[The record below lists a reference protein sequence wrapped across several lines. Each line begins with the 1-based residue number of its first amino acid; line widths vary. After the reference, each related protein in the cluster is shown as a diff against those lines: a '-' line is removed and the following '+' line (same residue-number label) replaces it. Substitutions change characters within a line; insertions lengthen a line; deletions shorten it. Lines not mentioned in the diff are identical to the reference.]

1 MIQNQM
7 NPGTDAISGI
17 ENWPDDGIRLSHLGA
32 IEVAGND
39 AHTFLNAQLTV
50 DTDRIEPGRS
60 RPAAWCDA
68 QGRALAVFQ
77 VIRLEPTRFLLLCP
91 ADLVAETL
99 KRLQM
104 FVLRARVTLVALPD
118 NWDRRGFPLESA
130 ARALGDA
137 GLPAL
142 EKDNAVAHNDDWLA
156 LRLPGDPARCL
167 LARRGAAC
175 DETTAVD
182 DPGHLSAWRLA
193 GIRAGLPVI
202 HTATSA
208 LFVPQMLNLH
218 WLNGLDF
225 DKGCYP
231 GQEVVARLQFRGKL
245 KRRLF
250 RGAIAAA
257 CQPGD
262 AVIDTDGGNAGTIL
276 DAAPDGNG
284 RNEVLAVLKLSATEQ
299 SLQVNGEAMV
309 LRELPYA
316 TDPP

>member
-1 MIQNQM
+1 M
-7 NPGTDAISGI
+7 NPGADATSGT

-32 IEVAGND
+32 IEVAGDD
-39 AHTFLNAQLTV
+39 ADTFLNAQLTV

-68 QGRALAVFQ
+68 QGRALIVFQ

-91 ADLVAETL
+91 ADLMAETL

-104 FVLRARVTLVALPD
+104 FVLRARVTLAALPD

-130 ARALGDA
+130 TRALGDA

-156 LRLPGDPARCL
+156 IRLPGDPARCL
-167 LARRGAAC
+167 LAARRDAAT
-175 DETTAVD
+175 EPTGVE
-182 DPGHLSAWRLA
+182 DPQHLAAWRLA

-202 HTATSA
+202 HTATRA

-250 RGAIAAA
+250 RGTTTAT
-257 CQPGD
+257 CEPGD
-262 AVIDTDGGNAGTIL
+262 PVADADDGSAGTVL
-276 DAAPDGNG
+276 DGAPDGG
-284 RNEVLAVLKLSATEQ
+284 GSNEVLAVLKLSVTEQ
-299 SLQVNGEAMV
+299 PLRVNGEAMV
-309 LRELPYA
+309 LHELPYS

>member
-1 MIQNQM
+1 M
-7 NPGTDAISGI
+7 NPGADAISDA
-17 ENWPDDGIRLSHLGA
+17 ENWPDDGIRLPHIGA
-32 IEVAGND
+32 IEVAGDD
-39 AHTFLNAQLTV
+39 ADAFLNAQITV
-50 DTDRIEPGRS
+50 DTNRVKAGQS

-77 VIRLEPTRFLLLCP
+77 VIRLEPGRFLLLCP
-91 ADLVAETL
+91 TDLVAETI

-104 FVLRARVTLVALPD
+104 FVLRARVTLTALPD
-118 NWDRRGFPLESA
+118 SWDRRGYPFQSA
-130 ARALGDA
+130 IPALA
-137 GLPAL
+137 EVGLPVP
-142 EKDNAVAHNDDWLA
+142 EEDNAVVCNDDWLA
-156 LRLPGDPARCL
+156 LRLPGQPARCL
-167 LARRGAAC
+167 LARRGAAD

-182 DPGHLSAWRLA
+182 DPGHLASWRLA

-202 HTATSA
+202 HTATRA

-250 RGAIAAA
+250 RGATTAA

-262 AVIDTDGGNAGTIL
+262 AVIDADDGNAGTIL

-284 RNEVLAVLKLSATEQ
+284 RNEVLAVLKLSTTEQ
-299 SLQVNGEAMV
+299 SIQVNGEAME

>member
-1 MIQNQM
+1 MIREQM
-7 NPGTDAISGI
+7 NPGADAISDA
-17 ENWPDDGIRLSHLGA
+17 ENWPDDGIRLSHIGA
-32 IEVAGND
+32 IEVAGDD
-39 AHTFLNAQLTV
+39 ANSFLNAQITA
-50 DTDRIEPGRS
+50 DTNRVKAGQS

-77 VIRLEPTRFLLLCP
+77 VIRLEPGRFLLLCA

-104 FVLRARVTLVALPD
+104 FVLRARVTLAALPD

-130 ARALGDA
+130 TRALDDV
-137 GLPAL
+137 GLSGL
-142 EKDNAVAHNDDWLA
+142 EEDNAVAHNDGWLA
-156 LRLPGDPARCL
+156 IRLPGDPARCL
-167 LARRGAAC
+167 LAARRDTEA
-175 DETTAVD
+175 ETAGVD
-182 DPGHLSAWRLA
+182 DPRRLAAWRLA

-202 HTATSA
+202 HTATRA

-250 RGAIAAA
+250 RGATTAA
-257 CQPGD
+257 CRPGD
-262 AVIDTDGGNAGTIL
+262 AVIDADDGNAGTIL

-284 RNEVLAVLKLSATEQ
+284 RNEVLAVLKLSTTEQ
-299 SLQVNGEAMV
+299 SLQVNGEAME